1 MTVSTGGDPLAL
13 FGTGPRGVLVTLKR
27 DGRPQLSNVGYLY
40 DRDSRTLL
48 ISVTTDLAKTR
59 NLRRD
64 PRASFYVTTHDLGA
78 YAVGDGEVELGRVAS
93 DPGDAV
99 VEELV
104 GHYRALQGEHGD
116 WTEFRAAMVREG
128 RLLARLPLEHVYGW
142 NPIGAGSAVAPPAV
156 AVPAEQGLGR

>member
-1 MTVSTGGDPLAL
+1 VTVSTSGDPWAL

-48 ISVTTDLAKTR
+48 ISVTTDRAKTR

-64 PRASFYVTTHDLGA
+64 PQASFYVTTHDLGA
-78 YAVGDGEVELGRVAS
+78 YAVGEGEIELGRVAS
-93 DPGDAV
+93 DPVDAV
-99 VEELV
+99 VDQLV
-104 GHYRALQGEHGD
+104 EHYRALQGEHGD

-128 RLLARLPLEHVYGW
+128 RLLARLPLEYAYGW
-142 NPIGAGSAVAPPAV
+142 NPVAAGSADAPPAM
-156 AVPAEQGLGR
+156 AAPAEEDIRR